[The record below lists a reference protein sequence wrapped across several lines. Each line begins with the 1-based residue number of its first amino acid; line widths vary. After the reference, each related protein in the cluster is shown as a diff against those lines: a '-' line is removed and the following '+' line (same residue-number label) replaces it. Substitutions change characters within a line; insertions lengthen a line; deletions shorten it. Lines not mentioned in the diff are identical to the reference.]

1 MQVEPVNEEEVTKI
15 EVTGTHD
22 YPSAPGFVF
31 LDIWSKGVPIS
42 TETATR
48 TEPNKSAIDL
58 AVRALKEKERKLK
71 YV

>member
-31 LDIWSKGVPIS
+31 FWIFDRKVYRFLQRQLLELSQIRVRLIW
-42 TETATR
+42 
-48 TEPNKSAIDL
+48 L
-58 AVRALKEKERKLK
+58 
-71 YV
+71 